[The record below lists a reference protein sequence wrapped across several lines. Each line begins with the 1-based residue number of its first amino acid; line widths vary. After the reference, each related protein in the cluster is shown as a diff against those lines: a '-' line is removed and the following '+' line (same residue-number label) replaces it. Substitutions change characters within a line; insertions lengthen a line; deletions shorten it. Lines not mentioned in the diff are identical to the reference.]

1 MTEGDGETK
10 ERVRARKRERK
21 VGGNEGDG
29 VGEREMEKGDRTKE
43 TEEGR
48 IGEIK
53 KIRERERRTGE
64 QRHSGCYSVRSSRKE
79 LLPQGLLPCVTPR
92 QQPTGP
98 EPRRSALQ
106 EPWSKAAGS

>member
-1 MTEGDGETK
+1 
-10 ERVRARKRERK
+10 
-21 VGGNEGDG
+21 
-29 VGEREMEKGDRTKE
+29 MEKGDRTKE

-64 QRHSGCYSVRSSRKE
+64 QWLSGCYSVRSSRRE

-98 EPRRSALQ
+98 EPRRPALR